1 MAFLQIPFALFV
13 RCFFFLVFLDK
24 SQRDFWV
31 KHPLGTEKSF
41 VLGWQVLY
49 WVQLSQD
56 NDSYTYYAF
65 SILTLYR
72 EFGLY

>member
-1 MAFLQIPFALFV
+1 MTCAYGNSAIDYVALLQIPFALFV
-13 RCFFFLVFLDK
+13 PCFFLVFLDK
-24 SQRDFWV
+24 SQWDFWV

-56 NDSYTYYAF
+56 NDH
-65 SILTLYR
+65 ILLH
-72 EFGLY
+72 FQS